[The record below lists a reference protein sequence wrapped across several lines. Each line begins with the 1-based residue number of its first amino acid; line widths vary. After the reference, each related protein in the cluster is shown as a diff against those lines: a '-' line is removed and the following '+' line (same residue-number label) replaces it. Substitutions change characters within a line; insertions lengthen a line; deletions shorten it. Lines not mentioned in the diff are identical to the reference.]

1 MKMLFLG
8 SSGKLGTGLYNQLK
22 SNKKKIEI
30 ITSSRSSGTKP
41 IDLTNTDLISSKL
54 NEINPNIIVN
64 CSGNVNLSFCE
75 KNKEYIEKLHVDAV
89 EKIAIWTKN
98 NSSRYIHISTDH
110 FFDGDRNKLHNESE
124 EVKLLNYYAYSKY
137 EGEKKLLGLKN
148 SAVIRT
154 SFVSFGP
161 AESNSFGNWLI
172 KTIFKENRPTLFSD
186 SFTSSIDID
195 TLGKAIA
202 EVAMSNFNGLI
213 NIGCKDSYSKSN
225 LVLSL
230 LDKFKIKKEVKF
242 SSVKNLLPERADS
255 LGLDCSLFEKNFQT
269 KLPNFDELVDYLYGQ
284 IQSRI

>member
-1 MKMLFLG
+1 MKILVLG
-8 SSGKLGTGLYNQLK
+8 SNGKLGTVLYNQLK
-22 SNKKKIEI
+22 SNKKKIDI
-30 ITSSRSSGTKP
+30 ITSSRSSGIKP
-41 IDLTNTDLISSKL
+41 FDLTNTGLISSKL
-54 NEINPNIIVN
+54 NEINPDIIFN
-64 CSGNVNLSFCE
+64 CSGNVDLLFCE
-75 KNKEYIEKLHVDAV
+75 QNKEYIEKLHVNAV
-89 EKIAIWTKN
+89 EKIAIWSKN

-110 FFDGDRNKLHNESE
+110 FFDGDGNKRHDENEE
-124 EVKLLNYYAYSKY
+124 IKLLNYYAHSKY
-137 EGEKKLLGLKN
+137 EGEKKLQGLDN

-161 AESNSFGNWLI
+161 TESNSFGNWLI
-172 KTIFKENRPTLFSD
+172 KTIFKENKPTLFSD

-202 EVAMSNFNGLI
+202 EVGMSNFNGII

-230 LDKFKIKKEVKF
+230 LNKFKIKKEVEF
-242 SSVKNLLPERADS
+242 SSVKNLSPERADS

-269 KLPNFDELVDYLYGQ
+269 KLPNFHELVNYLYGQ